1 MVLDEVLSAPSG
13 FGTRQKMTVPV
24 QREPT
29 VLELS
34 NKLGNHKFF
43 GPAIEQTR
51 KEENI
56 KQEADK
62 MLRRKLLEEDLVQ
75 ALKND
80 PFLLARIQ
88 GLKNLQ
94 ENQWR

>member
-1 MVLDEVLSAPSG
+1 
-13 FGTRQKMTVPV
+13 MTVPV

-34 NKLGNHKFF
+34 NKLRNYKFF